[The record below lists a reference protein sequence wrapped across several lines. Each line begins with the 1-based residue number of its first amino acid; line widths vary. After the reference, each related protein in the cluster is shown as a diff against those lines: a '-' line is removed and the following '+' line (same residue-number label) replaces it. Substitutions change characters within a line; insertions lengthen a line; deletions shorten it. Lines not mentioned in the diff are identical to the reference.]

1 MGVVPPL
8 VGVAVNVTDEP
19 VQIEVLLAVI
29 ETAGITAVVVIVITL
44 LFAVSGLAQGSLL
57 LKITDTA
64 SLLASVLL
72 VNIAAV

>member
-1 MGVVPPL
+1 M

-19 VQIEVLLAVI
+19 VHIEVLLAVI

-44 LFAVSGLAQGSLL
+44 LFAVSGLAQASLL

-72 VNIAAV
+72 VNVAAV

>member
-19 VQIEVLLAVI
+19 VHIEVLLAVI

-44 LFAVSGLAQGSLL
+44 LFAVSGLAQASLL

-72 VNIAAV
+72 VNVAAV